1 MRAHLLHCE
10 LAFSFGKYF
19 YSTSFLNLLM
29 INLMF
34 SKLGAIFFL
43 NLALYLLA
51 LALFFF
57 FLFNVKVALLKSV
70 SQIYYFNNIFFF
82 KFFVLI
88 FFLNLAGIPPLL
100 GFFLKF
106 LIFFFLFFKTNLAFI
121 LIFLG
126 FNMATLFFY
135 LSTVK
140 SFVNRKQASVL
151 NSFNFF
157 IRAELSFLYFFN
169 FFYFF
174 LFFAFFFL
182 DSTFLIFLNLFF

>member
-1 MRAHLLHCE
+1 M
-10 LAFSFGKYF
+10 AFSSEKYF
-19 YSTSFLNLLM
+19 YSINFLNLLTL
-29 INLMF
+29 NLMF
-34 SKLGAIFFL
+34 SKLGAVFFL
-43 NLALYLLA
+43 NLALYLFA
-51 LALFFF
+51 LVLFFF
-57 FLFNVKVALLKSV
+57 FLFNVKAGLLKSV

-88 FFLNLAGIPPLL
+88 FFLNFAGIPPLL

-106 LIFFFLFFKTNLAFI
+106 LIFFFLFFKTNFIFI

-135 LSTVK
+135 LNTVK
-140 SFVNRKQASVL
+140 SFVNRKQASIL

-157 IRAELSFLYFFN
+157 LRAELSFIFFFN

-182 DSTFLIFLNLFF
+182 DSLFLIFLNLFF

>member
-1 MRAHLLHCE
+1 MRARLLRCG
-10 LAFSFGKYF
+10 LVFSFEKYF
-19 YSTSFLNLLM
+19 YSTNFLNLLTL
-29 INLMF
+29 NLMF
-34 SKLGAIFFL
+34 SKLGSVFFL
-43 NLALYLLA
+43 NLALYLFT

-57 FLFNVKVALLKSV
+57 FLFNVKTALLKSI

-82 KFFVLI
+82 KFFILI
-88 FFLNLAGIPPLL
+88 FFLNFAGIPPLL

-106 LIFFFLFFKTNLAFI
+106 LIFFFLFFKTNLIFI

-126 FNMATLFFY
+126 LNMATLFFY

-140 SFVNRKQASVL
+140 SFVNKKQASIL
-151 NSFNFF
+151 SSFNFF
-157 IRAELSFLYFFN
+157 LRVELSFVFFFN

-182 DSTFLIFLNLFF
+182 DSLFLIFLNLFF